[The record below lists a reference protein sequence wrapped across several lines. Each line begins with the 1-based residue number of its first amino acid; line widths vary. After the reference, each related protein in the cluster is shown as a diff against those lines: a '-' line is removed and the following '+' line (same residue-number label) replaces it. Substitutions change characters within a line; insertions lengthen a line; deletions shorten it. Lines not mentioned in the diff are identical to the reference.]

1 MAQQHIQVL
10 STGTPALDRTL
21 DGGIPAYSVSIIAGE
36 PGSGKTIL
44 ALQMLFALARQGKKC
59 IYFTT
64 LSEPAVKLIRYMQ
77 AFTFFDQSLI
87 DKSVTFAD
95 LGNDIRSLGV
105 QHALEQ
111 VAQRIEEELPDIVV
125 IDSFKA
131 VHDLIGDPAT
141 SRALIY
147 DLVVHM
153 AGWGAT
159 TFLVGEYSS
168 EEMGAFPEFAIV
180 DGIIYLSAPR
190 REFSVERQIE
200 VRKLRGAA
208 YETGIHFFT
217 IGNDGLTFY
226 PRVKAPPPEEV
237 SPSHL
242 QGRATT
248 GAAGLDEMLGG
259 GFPRLTSTM
268 IEGGTG
274 TGKTVFSMQFI
285 VEGARR
291 GEPGLYLTLE
301 ETPSQLRALGNV
313 FGWNV
318 AELESKDLMTIS
330 YTSPVELSTDAYLNE
345 ARKLVEKT
353 GARRAVLDSLS
364 SLQLSVISERRFKE
378 LVYAITRHFNAAGVT
393 FLTTMEIPE
402 LLGSTQLTGL
412 GTSSMADNIIMLRY
426 VESGGRLD
434 HALSVLKARGI
445 AHETQV
451 RRYAIA
457 SGNGFT
463 VGEPFQRLRGV
474 LTGIPVPTDETK

>member
-1 MAQQHIQVL
+1 M
-10 STGTPALDRTL
+10 
-21 DGGIPAYSVSIIAGE
+21 
-36 PGSGKTIL
+36 
-44 ALQMLFALARQGKKC
+44 
-59 IYFTT
+59 
-64 LSEPAVKLIRYMQ
+64 
-77 AFTFFDQSLI
+77 
-87 DKSVTFAD
+87 
-95 LGNDIRSLGV
+95 GV
-105 QHALEQ
+105 
-111 VAQRIEEELPDIVV
+111 
-125 IDSFKA
+125 
-131 VHDLIGDPAT
+131 
-141 SRALIY
+141 
-147 DLVVHM
+147 
-153 AGWGAT
+153 
-159 TFLVGEYSS
+159 
-168 EEMGAFPEFAIV
+168 FPEFAIV
-180 DGIIYLSAPR
+180 DGIIYLGAPR
-190 REFSVERQIE
+190 RELSVERQIE

-208 YETGIHFFT
+208 YESGVHFFT
-217 IGNDGLTFY
+217 INSDGLTFY

-237 SPSHL
+237 SPSL
-242 QGRATT
+242 FQDRAAT

-274 TGKTVFSMQFI
+274 TGKTVFSLQYI

-313 FGWNV
+313 FGWNI
-318 AELESKDLMTIS
+318 AELESKDLITIS
-330 YTSPVELSTDAYLNE
+330 YASPVELSTDAYLNQ
-345 ARKLVEKT
+345 ARGLIEKT

-364 SLQLSVISERRFKE
+364 SLQLGVISERRFKE
-378 LVYAITRHFNAAGVT
+378 LVYAVTRHFNAAGVT

-412 GTSSMADNIIMLRY
+412 GTSSMSDNIIMLRY

-445 AHETQV
+445 AHDTQV